1 MHDGI
6 YAQHEWD
13 MYNLTTEDIEKE
25 ILEQVGINVK
35 LGAETSDAGKEIQD
49 NRRVMIDELV
59 VETLGFGV
67 A

>member
-1 MHDGI
+1 
-6 YAQHEWD
+6 

-25 ILEQVGINVK
+25 ILERTGINVK
-35 LGAETSDAGKEIQD
+35 LDAETSDAGKEIQD

-59 VETLGFGV
+59 VKTLGFNV